1 MGDKV
6 VPDWRL
12 LPAAALLAIVPV
24 ASSGTWAAEHRAAA
38 EDGATVAVR
47 AVLDDYVRSGKVAG
61 IVVAIGRDDA
71 APVFLSAGHISYDA
85 GAPAAG
91 PDSLWRI
98 YSMTKPVTAMA
109 VMMLV
114 EQGKLRLDEN
124 LADVIPAFRNVRVA
138 IAPDKS
144 LDSRPAAHPITIR
157 ELLTH
162 SSGLTYQII
171 GTGPLPQEYKRLGLL
186 GGRAA
191 GEAGNAQPA
200 SLAAFADRLAGV
212 PLIAE
217 PGTAWNYSVGLDVLG
232 RVVEVVSG
240 EPFDRFVQKHILDPA
255 GMTSTYWTVPAAQ
268 TARMSTAYSWAGSQ
282 HFPIDTG
289 RETNWLQPPKAP
301 YGGSGLVSSARD
313 YDRFLHMLA
322 AGGSIGGRQVLKPET
337 VALATSNLLP
347 AGVHIT
353 NDVAPAPVTAEG
365 FGAGGSVYL
374 SDVPGGVGAG
384 TYGWFGAAG
393 TIAFLD
399 KKSGLRVTVM
409 VNYFPGKKWPLYAD
423 VVRAI
428 YSARAK

>member
-1 MGDKV
+1 M
-6 VPDWRL
+6 PDWRL
-12 LPAAALLAIVPV
+12 LTATALLATLPV
-24 ASSGTWAAEHRAAA
+24 ASSSGASPVAAA
-38 EDGATVAVR
+38 ADDRSTAAVR

-61 IVVAIGRDDA
+61 IVVAIGHGDA
-71 APVFLSAGHISYDA
+71 APVFLSAGRLAYDA
-85 GAPAAG
+85 SAPAAG

-98 YSMTKPVTAMA
+98 YSMTKPITAMA

-114 EQGKLRLDEN
+114 EQGKLTLDEN
-124 LADVIPAFRNVRVA
+124 VADVIPAFRNMRVA
-138 IAPDKS
+138 IAPDTS

-191 GEAGNAQPA
+191 GAAGDAQPA

-232 RVVEVVSG
+232 RVVEVASG
-240 EPFDRFVQKHILDPA
+240 EPFDRFVQKHILDPV
-255 GMTSTYWTVPAAQ
+255 GMTSTYWTVPAAE
-268 TARMSTAYSWAGSQ
+268 TARMATAYGWAGEQ
-282 HFPIDTG
+282 HIPIDTG
-289 RETNWLQPPKAP
+289 RDTNWLQLPKAP

-313 YDRFLHMLA
+313 YDRFLRMLA
-322 AGGSIGGRQVLKPET
+322 EGGSIDGHRVLKSET

-347 AGVHIT
+347 AGVHIV
-353 NDVAPAPVTAEG
+353 NDVSPAPVPAQG

-374 SDVPGGVGAG
+374 TDVPGGVRAG

-409 VNYFPGKKWPLYAD
+409 VNYFPAKKWPLYAD

-428 YSARAK
+428 YTASPK